1 MRRPGTAPWPMC
13 AVRPHPFS
21 TPLTHEEG
29 ERNAPEGPTDELA
42 EFEKALQLWQIDI
55 FKRGSA
61 TETASSHA
69 SFQRP
74 LRTMAALAESVNG
87 VTKAAFTVGQRVKD
101 GVDFRGT
108 VRYVGTVVTSK
119 KDPDA
124 IWVGVERVPRVAYA
138 IELKIH
144 NIRETRF

>member
-1 MRRPGTAPWPMC
+1 MC
-13 AVRPHPFS
+13 AVRPHPCS

-55 FKRGSA
+55 FKGSA

-138 IELKIH
+138 IELKRH